1 MVDDELLILHGG
13 QHQQPA
19 PPIFHPSR
27 RRPTSMA
34 RIHAIRPW
42 PAAAPKFRWVESH
55 LANLTPTSRSQQEP
69 YLPSTS
75 NARSAASYLQPSKS
89 RPRPDPDD
97 DHRSQVPGQSR
108 HLQMDNKQ
116 PSSSARVIDDG
127 KSQITR
133 SSFISP
139 SAAPL
144 FLFLNPN
151 ADDEAADEAMAS
163 GIHPVTRKQLPR
175 HSWPA
180 SRREQMQRPRS
191 SMAIDPGQ

>member
-1 MVDDELLILHGG
+1 
-13 QHQQPA
+13 
-19 PPIFHPSR
+19 
-27 RRPTSMA
+27 
-34 RIHAIRPW
+34 
-42 PAAAPKFRWVESH
+42 
-55 LANLTPTSRSQQEP
+55 
-69 YLPSTS
+69 
-75 NARSAASYLQPSKS
+75 
-89 RPRPDPDD
+89 
-97 DHRSQVPGQSR
+97 
-108 HLQMDNKQ
+108 MDNKE

-144 FLFLNPN
+144 FLFLNSN
-151 ADDEAADEAMAS
+151 ADDEAVDEAMAS

-191 SMAIDPGQ
+191 SMAIDPGQQPSINRSCRTHSSSKQNFHCARHHLHVTSKQNAT